1 MSKRQNLI
9 PKYIEQFFKACEIDE
24 KLNSYSF
31 FLIRHDGVVLY
42 HNDNSANQLSKSSI
56 GALLGGVWQA
66 AHALASFI
74 PQSPEKNQTDNV
86 YRLSFDTA
94 SQGVYVVP
102 AKVYNEEFYL
112 GLIYYGELN
121 PGVIKNKVR
130 NIASSFSEYM
140 EEELKA
146 HPLATAAVK
155 SKKNN
160 DYLFND
166 ISDVEMD
173 QAFASLRI

>member
-9 PKYIEQFFKACEIDE
+9 PKYIEQFFKSCEIDE
-24 KLNSYSF
+24 KLNRYSF

-42 HNDNSANQLSKSSI
+42 HNDNVETSLSKSSI

-66 AHALASFI
+66 ANALASFI
-74 PQSPEKNQTDNV
+74 PKGSQNEEV
-86 YRLSFDTA
+86 YRFSFDTA
-94 SQGVYVVP
+94 SQGIYVVP

-121 PGVIKNKVR
+121 PGMIKNKIR
-130 NIASSFSEYM
+130 DLALSFSEFM
-140 EEELKA
+140 EGELKN
-146 HPLATAAVK
+146 HPVQDR
-155 SKKNN
+155 KNN
-160 DYLFND
+160 EYLFND

-173 QAFASLRI
+173 RVFASLRT